1 MKSFNEFL
9 NISEKKAIN
18 LSGTKGEENAKKFL
32 RNIEKK
38 ISNTKKSTP
47 TNTNTNTNTSTKG
60 IDPKEVNRRL
70 SASTTRNDQV
80 TRQYGTAGGTG
91 DSNMGAGAGGASG
104 NRTIPKPET
113 SPKKP
118 IKRPN
123 NFDINTKHADSK
135 VTFGQGQSIIPKDA
149 KTVTPTPKPTNPN
162 TLNTIKPIS
171 KGGLFK
177 KAAKAV
183 KGSYNSKKI
192 STPSRTIHKGGAL
205 LSGIGATMDD
215 KAKGRST
222 SRSIGKGIT
231 SFGAYMSA
239 KPLARIPKVGP
250 IISAVV
256 GDIAQRKSGK
266 VYDSVMNKVTGQ
278 KPKPKKVKSP
288 LRGQL

>member
-1 MKSFNEFL
+1 MKSLSKFIIETQ
-9 NISEKKAIN
+9 SGGTKSG
-18 LSGTKGEENAKKFL
+18 SGTEPDPWFPNKK
-32 RNIEKK
+32 NKNGKK
-38 ISNTKKSTP
+38 KSKNTKK
-47 TNTNTNTNTSTKG
+47 G
-60 IDPKEVNRRL
+60 IEPKEVNRRL

-80 TRQYGTAGGTG
+80 TRQYGTAGSTG

-135 VTFGQGQSIIPKDA
+135 VTFGQGQSILPKDA

-177 KAAKAV
+177 KAIKAV

-222 SRSIGKGIT
+222 SRSIGKGLT